1 MTKIKRL
8 FGSINIKRM
17 IIACF
22 AVILLLF
29 SSGCSLLA
37 IKNAEDVNK
46 NSNLEIGLLTYAGNG
61 LFDEHYGEIPGFGIT
76 GYYDKKYGDYE
87 ENADS
92 IYSCSVI
99 YHVTSYPDVLS
110 GKQYVTGIDVTDPET
125 KIYGYS
131 VGDSV
136 EDFEAYLK
144 EKGYKK
150 FYDNGHLMKFKKGK
164 MQFRCG
170 VDVETQTIRSLYV
183 GVNVTNNCGVIF

>member
-1 MTKIKRL
+1 MAKTKRL
-8 FGSINIKRM
+8 FGSINIKRI
-17 IIACF
+17 IIASF
-22 AVILLLF
+22 TVILLLF

-37 IKNAEDVNK
+37 VKNAEDINK
-46 NSNLEIGLLTYAGNG
+46 NSNLQIGLLTYAEDG
-61 LFDEHYGEIPGFGIT
+61 LFDENYGVIPGFGIT
-76 GYYDKKYGDYE
+76 GYYDKKYGDYDA
-87 ENADS
+87 NADS

-110 GKQYVTGIDVTDPET
+110 RKQYVTGIDITDPEI

-136 EDFEAYLK
+136 EGFEEFFK
-144 EKGYKK
+144 KKGYEK
-150 FYDNGHLMKFKKGK
+150 FSDNGHLMKFKKGK
-164 MQFRCG
+164 MQSCCG